1 MIDPDQFIITRKRKK
16 YKFALF
22 ANARN
27 CFEYDEWSKPHVDV
41 VEIGA
46 GTGLFSV
53 ELAAK
58 YPQKTFLAVDVK
70 ADRLQKGATEAIN
83 RDINNVYFLRARAD
97 QVNELIK
104 PSTVESIW
112 VTFPDPFPKKRSS
125 GRRLTHINYLN
136 RYQMLLKPSGNLLI
150 KHDNLNF
157 FCWSLEQLVK
167 KGWNLKELTFDLHES
182 SLSDDYKIKTTYEQ
196 RWIEEG
202 LKIGFTRAEA
212 PRQGS

>member
-1 MIDPDQFIITRKRKK
+1 M
-16 YKFALF
+16 
-22 ANARN
+22 
-27 CFEYDEWSKPHVDV
+27 
-41 VEIGA
+41 
-46 GTGLFSV
+46 
-53 ELAAK
+53 
-58 YPQKTFLAVDVK
+58 AVDVK